1 MLDKKTLIHTYKCE
15 CNTIIDRHRQ
25 NRYLRL
31 WKQSCVFPQLDG
43 DEDSPNFDE
52 DGQDEYNEIH
62 MLV

>member
-1 MLDKKTLIHTYKCE
+1 MTRNSAEYERVPARTNSSVRHAVQFENLL
-15 CNTIIDRHRQ
+15 TIV
-25 NRYLRL
+25 
-31 WKQSCVFPQLDG
+31 CVSSQLDG